1 MANTNCAP
9 KNAKENQ
16 QNQLQLPWE
25 ECERSR
31 PITLAFFLLLSLFSG
46 RNHRGLCLFCFFMA
60 FSGFRRAHCGR
71 FPIARC
77 HNIRIF
83 ACNCV
88 SITNRCQRFGAEH
101 ERPTDPECSVSACE
115 RLLRV
120 CDCMCVCV
128 CVDFQLKCIGAL
140 HYLRIHSATVCDCV
154 CTPSCLSK
162 LAFNDVDARS
172 ASGNIAA
179 YNYGHSNNNNA

>member
-1 MANTNCAP
+1 MSPHKLRTEKRKRKPTKPTAITMGRVREANYSSSSP
-9 KNAKENQ
+9 
-16 QNQLQLPWE
+16 
-25 ECERSR
+25 S
-31 PITLAFFLLLSLFSG
+31 SSSG
-46 RNHRGLCLFCFFMA
+46 RNYWGLFFCLLFVMA

-83 ACNCV
+83 ACNCI
-88 SITNRCQRFGAEH
+88 SITNCCQRFGAEH
-101 ERPTDPECSVSACE
+101 ERPTDPECSISACE
-115 RLLRV
+115 RWLRV
-120 CDCMCVCV
+120 CECLCDCVC
-128 CVDFQLKCIGAL
+128 CWLSIKMHRCITLPTHPQCA
-140 HYLRIHSATVCDCV
+140 CV